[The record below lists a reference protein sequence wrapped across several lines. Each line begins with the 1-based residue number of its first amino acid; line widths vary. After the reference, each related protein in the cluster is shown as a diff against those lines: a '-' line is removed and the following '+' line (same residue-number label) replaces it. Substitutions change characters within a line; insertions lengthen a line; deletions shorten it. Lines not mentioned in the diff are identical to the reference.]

1 MIPDYP
7 MIRYQYLS
15 SCELLWKTAK
25 QKGSQNSELKTVSK
39 FDIDRAI
46 YKIEQ
51 LYTIQRSCNR
61 NNLTEMK
68 FIINKNGW
76 HSSCFIITYGDGHN
90 MTYERPLDWNRFSLS
105 NFQFVLTIQCYF
117 LNFSV
122 IPSVLILVFHFHLLQ
137 FSVFSY
143 WFRFNAMLG
152 FGLAT
157 AIIIYSYLYSQYNRC
172 TYLRVYMSIC
182 ILYVLFCVS
191 VGVC

>member
-1 MIPDYP
+1 MIPEYP

-25 QKGSQNSELKTVSK
+25 QKGSQNSELKIVSK

-76 HSSCFIITYGDGHN
+76 HSSCFIITISIVKDRQIGIV
-90 MTYERPLDWNRFSLS
+90 SLS
-105 NFQFVLTIQCYF
+105 AISNLFSQYSVTFLTFQLYLLFSFSFSIFICFSFQ
-117 LNFSV
+117 FSV
-122 IPSVLILVFHFHLLQ
+122 I
-137 FSVFSY
+137 
-143 WFRFNAMLG
+143 G
-152 FGLAT
+152 FGLTLCLA
-157 AIIIYSYLYSQYNRC
+157 LVQ
-172 TYLRVYMSIC
+172 L
-182 ILYVLFCVS
+182 LL
-191 VGVC
+191 